1 MKSFFSVLLVL
12 ILSISLSAQ
21 PFKSGDKIGQVGI
34 GYGFAGIYGGTTI
47 PPISLG
53 FQYGL
58 DITGDLKDKISLGG
72 IIGYT
77 SSSYDYGTYLG
88 TDWSWT
94 YRYILI
100 GARGEYHFLEN
111 SENLDAYGGIT
122 VGYAIVSVSEPTGWN
137 GYGYSA
143 GTSYAVFGFHVG
155 ARYYFSP
162 TIAVFGELGYG
173 VGYITAGVAFKL

>member
-1 MKSFFSVLLVL
+1 MKSIYSFLLVL
-12 ILSISLSAQ
+12 ILTCGLLAQ
-21 PFKSGDKIGQVGI
+21 PFKAGDKIGQIGI
-34 GYGFAGIYGGTTI
+34 GYGFAGIYGSTSV

-100 GARGEYHFLEN
+100 GARGACKNEIL
-111 SENLDAYGGIT
+111 
-122 VGYAIVSVSEPTGWN
+122 
-137 GYGYSA
+137 
-143 GTSYAVFGFHVG
+143 
-155 ARYYFSP
+155 FS
-162 TIAVFGELGYG
+162 G
-173 VGYITAGVAFKL
+173 